1 MESQPLS
8 QCSGDNCIETLHEHH
23 HGHHHHVKTDEIKP
37 TGGLGHQISMSDP
50 NNPQNWPLIKK
61 IYASLG
67 ATAFGFAV

>member
-1 MESQPLS
+1 MESHPQS
-8 QCSGDNCIETLHEHH
+8 QCSGDSCIETLLE
-23 HGHHHHVKTDEIKP
+23 HHHHVKTDEIKP

-50 NNPQNWPLIKK
+50 DNPQNWPLIKK